1 MYLFG
6 HQLAIEVDE
15 KGYKGRDEHK
25 EIEKQKAIAKKL
37 DCRFLRIY
45 PDEKDFDMDIE
56 IGKIYNY
63 INRSSKKFLIGK
75 ILKRLSEL
83 EI

>member
-15 KGYKGRDEHK
+15 KGYNGRDEHK

-45 PDEKDFDMDIE
+45 PDEKDFDMDI
-56 IGKIYNY
+56 
-63 INRSSKKFLIGK
+63 
-75 ILKRLSEL
+75 
-83 EI
+83 